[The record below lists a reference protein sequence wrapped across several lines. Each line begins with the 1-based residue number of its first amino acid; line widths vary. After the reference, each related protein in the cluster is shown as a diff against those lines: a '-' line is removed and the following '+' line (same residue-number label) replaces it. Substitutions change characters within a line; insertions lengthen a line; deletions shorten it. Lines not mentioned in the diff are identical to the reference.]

1 MTAGHL
7 VLDLGGVM
15 FTFDHARRLSR
26 LAALCAVDAG
36 RIHELLWASGFSAD
50 CDRGRHG
57 GTAQVRQRIRAVLGF
72 AGGDDDL
79 DDAWCSAFT
88 PSPDV
93 IEVVDRHRGDRV
105 LALFTNNGPLEEE
118 ALRRRYP
125 DVFARF
131 GEVCFSHRLGRRKP
145 EPAAYAAVAD
155 LLHTPGDGIVF
166 IDDSPANVTA
176 ARAAGWRAHRY
187 HDPAQLRRDLG
198 RIRTA

>member
-1 MTAGHL
+1 MKRYFRWAP
-7 VLDLGGVM
+7 GVRALYSA
-15 FTFDHARRLSR
+15 TVNVGTSPWPRRSR
-26 LAALCAVDAG
+26 
-36 RIHELLWASGFSAD
+36 SP
-50 CDRGRHG
+50 
-57 GTAQVRQRIRAVLGF
+57 
-72 AGGDDDL
+72 

-176 ARAAGWRAHRY
+176 ARAAAL
-187 HDPAQLRRDLG
+187 ARRG
-198 RIRTA
+198 R